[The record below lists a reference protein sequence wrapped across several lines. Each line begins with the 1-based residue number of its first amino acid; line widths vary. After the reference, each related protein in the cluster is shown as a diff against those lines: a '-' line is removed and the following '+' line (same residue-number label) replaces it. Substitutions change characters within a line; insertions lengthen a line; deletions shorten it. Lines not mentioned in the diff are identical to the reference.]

1 MSPVGED
8 GVAIA
13 GEVRAGRVSAVAVAE
28 RALEAIAAR
37 DEALGSF
44 TAVLADR
51 ALADARRVDGRV
63 EAGED
68 PGPLAGVPFAVKNL
82 FDVAGEVTVAG
93 SKISAGDPP
102 AGADAEAVVRLSRAG
117 AVLVGLLN
125 MDEYAYGFTTENAH
139 YGPCRNPHDPERV
152 AGGSSGG
159 SGAAVAAGFVPITL
173 GSDTNGSVR
182 VPSAL
187 CGVYGLRP
195 TYGRISCRGMFPFCE
210 TLDTV
215 GPLAGSVRD
224 LAASFAVLHGFDPGD
239 PTSVDRPRDE
249 GPDLEAGIG
258 GLRLGLADGY
268 FARGGEPGA
277 LAAAGE
283 LAEAL
288 GVTRRVTL
296 PRAGEARAGAMV
308 ITAVEGAHHHRRSL
322 ATRPGDFD
330 PMTRDRFLAG
340 ALAPAGAYLEA
351 QAFREWFRARM
362 ARVFEEVDV
371 VIAPATPFWA
381 PRVGQR
387 EAVVDGE
394 TVQTQ
399 PYLGVYTQ
407 PLSFAGLPVLAA
419 PVRTG
424 DGLPLGVQL
433 VAGHFQEAALLRV
446 AAELEA
452 RGLTGV
458 AEVAAPWR

>member
-1 MSPVGED
+1 
-8 GVAIA
+8 
-13 GEVRAGRVSAVAVAE
+13 
-28 RALEAIAAR
+28 
-37 DEALGSF
+37 
-44 TAVLADR
+44 
-51 ALADARRVDGRV
+51 
-63 EAGED
+63 
-68 PGPLAGVPFAVKNL
+68 
-82 FDVAGEVTVAG
+82 
-93 SKISAGDPP
+93 
-102 AGADAEAVVRLSRAG
+102 
-117 AVLVGLLN
+117 

-159 SGAAVAAGFVPITL
+159 SGAAVAAGFVPVSL

-182 VPSAL
+182 VPAAL

-195 TYGRISCRGMFPFCE
+195 TYGRISCRGMFPFCD

-215 GPLAGSVRD
+215 GPLAASVRD

-239 PTSVDRPRDE
+239 PTSADRPGED
-249 GPDLEAGIG
+249 PADLEGGGIG
-258 GLRLGLADGY
+258 GLRLALADGY
-268 FARGGEPGA
+268 FARGGDPAA
-277 LAAAGE
+277 LAAAGA
-283 LAEAL
+283 LSEAL
-288 GVTRRVTL
+288 GVTRRITIQ
-296 PRAGEARAGAMV
+296 RAGEARAGAMV

-340 ALAPAGAYLEA
+340 ALAPAGAYLQA

-371 VIAPATPFWA
+371 VIAPATPFVA
-381 PRVGQR
+381 PLVGQR

-419 PVRTG
+419 PVRTA